1 MLHMDEPYIEISAVE
16 AKKIAEQDEVLI
28 VDVRQPEQFEK
39 EHIKDS
45 ILIPLSRVK
54 ERMAELPQH
63 KKLFFICEWGPK
75 GVLACE
81 TLLSEGFPSGN
92 LYVVDDGLYGCKK
105 AGFTMEQGST

>member
-1 MLHMDEPYIEISAVE
+1 MSEPYIEISAAE
-16 AKKIAEQDEVLI
+16 AKKIITKDDALI

-45 ILIPLSRVK
+45 VLIPLSKVK
-54 ERMAELPQH
+54 EKMSELPQD

-81 TLLSEGFPSGN
+81 TLLSEGFPQGN
-92 LYVVDDGLYGCKK
+92 LYVVEDGLYACKK
-105 AGFTMEQGST
+105 AGFTMESQSSS